1 MKELTKAMMEKIKT
15 ECVEAHTVLAP
26 GYVKVS
32 SYGKVEDYKGRY
44 GEGYKVYHH
53 NYLSSRW
60 CKCTYWIR
68 KEDM

>member
-1 MKELTKAMMEKIKT
+1 MHELTKEIYDRIKS
-15 ECVEAHTVLAP
+15 ECDEMHTVLAP

-32 SYGKVEDYKGRY
+32 SYGKVEKYKGRY
-44 GEGYKVYHH
+44 GEGYKVYRH
-53 NYLSSRW
+53 NPLSSRW